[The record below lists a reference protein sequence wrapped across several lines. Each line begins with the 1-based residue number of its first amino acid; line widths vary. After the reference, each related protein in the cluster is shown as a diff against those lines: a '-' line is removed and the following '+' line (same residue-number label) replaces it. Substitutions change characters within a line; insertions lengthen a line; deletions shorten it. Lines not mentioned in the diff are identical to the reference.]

1 MRDNI
6 LRYLRENELIAPG
19 ATLVCAVSGGK
30 DSVCLLHV
38 MLSLQKELS
47 ITVEAAHLNHQLRGA
62 ESDRDEAFVRN
73 LCDSLGVRLTV
84 SRADVLSRCKQ
95 TGERVEEAARV
106 LRYQFFESLGKPVA
120 TAHTQDDN
128 LETVL
133 LNLVRGTALRGLCG
147 IPPKRGRIIRPM
159 LCVSRAEVTAYL

>member
-6 LRYLRENELIAPG
+6 LRYLWENELIAPG

-95 TGERVEEAARV
+95 TGESVE
-106 LRYQFFESLGKPVA
+106 
-120 TAHTQDDN
+120 
-128 LETVL
+128 
-133 LNLVRGTALRGLCG
+133 
-147 IPPKRGRIIRPM
+147 
-159 LCVSRAEVTAYL
+159 